1 MFGPGKTMLRKVN
14 AEGGVQ
20 WLSGNFQSKGMGLAT
35 PQKNEVNSPR
45 AVVMSRSRIVTG
57 VPNCSGFSVSPAH
70 FSTRRNGRILKSC
83 VVPAGFPNSAVSK
96 NFQK

>member
-1 MFGPGKTMLRKVN
+1 MLRRVT

-20 WLSGNFQSKGMGLAT
+20 WLSGNFQSEGMGLAT
-35 PQKNEVNSPR
+35 AQKNAVNSPR
-45 AVVMSRSRIVTG
+45 AVVMNRSRIGTG
-57 VPNCSGFSVSPAH
+57 VPPNCSDFRVSPAH